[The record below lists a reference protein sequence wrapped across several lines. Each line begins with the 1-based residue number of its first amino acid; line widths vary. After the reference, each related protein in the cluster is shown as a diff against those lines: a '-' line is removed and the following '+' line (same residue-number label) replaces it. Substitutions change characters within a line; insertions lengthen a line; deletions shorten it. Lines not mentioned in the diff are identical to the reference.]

1 MKKCCAVLLAL
12 LPLTAL
18 AYPIDVDKQLDGVKV
33 DYTTYDTDYDMGSI
47 TLSNYGDVPAQCKVR
62 FQNGPEAPRVRRVQV
77 PAKQSKDVTAKFNRK
92 IIKLRISLDC
102 KPQE

>member
-18 AYPIDVDKQLDGVKV
+18 AYPIDVEKNIDGVKL
-33 DYTTYDTDYDMGSI
+33 DYTTYDTDRDIGSI
-47 TLSNYGDVPAQCKVR
+47 TLNNYGEVPAQCKVLFR
-62 FQNGPEAPRVRRVQV
+62 NGPEAPRVRRVQV
-77 PAKQSKDVTAKFNRK
+77 PARQSKDVTAKFNRE

-102 KPQE
+102 KPQ